1 MKRSRIKPSQPLRV
15 DFEDGVAS
23 FVTRRVRN
31 SQLVYAHP
39 AIQERVLGSLG
50 KYVHKFQVTVYAF
63 CFFGSH
69 DHGLFDFET
78 GTKSDFF
85 RDFGSR
91 TAEAVK
97 KYIPDFGGGS
107 VLEKRTS
114 EQAVPQDAEGYLN
127 QMMYILL
134 QPVAAGLCKRTSEYP
149 GFSCLR
155 NLITGEPLE
164 VEFLNYEK
172 YNKARSRKKNV
183 DRSKYVEKYTINFAR
198 LPGCENM
205 SQKEYGAFIMRKYNE
220 RRREL
225 LDEFAKAGY
234 VWPSLKVVQRTMPTD
249 CAKNPKKSERGV
261 AQPLVIC
268 KCPERRQQYLAWY
281 YAIVELYK
289 RASTKYLAG
298 DRDAE
303 FPPGTNKPP
312 GPFVYPS

>member
-1 MKRSRIKPSQPLRV
+1 MKPSQPLRV

-23 FVTRRVRN
+23 FVTRRIRN

-39 AIQERVLGSLG
+39 AIQDRVLGSLG
-50 KYVHKFQVTVYAF
+50 KYVHKFNVTVYAF

-78 GTKSDFF
+78 ATKTPFF
-85 RDFGSR
+85 RDFGAR
-91 TAEAVK
+91 TAEAIK
-97 KYIPDFGGGS
+97 KHIPEFGGGS

-134 QPVAAGLCKRTSEYP
+134 QPVAAGLCKKPSDYP

-155 NLITGEPLE
+155 HLVTGKPLE

-172 YNKARSRKKNV
+172 YNKARARKKDV
-183 DRSKYVEKYTINFAR
+183 DRSRYVEKYTINFAR
-198 LPGCENM
+198 IPGCENM
-205 SQKEYGAFIMRKYNE
+205 TQKEYGAFIMRTFNE
-220 RRREL
+220 RLKEL
-225 LDEFAKAGY
+225 LAQFEKASY
-234 VWPSLKVVQRTMPTD
+234 VWPRLEIVRRTKPTE
-249 CAKNPKKSERGV
+249 CARNPKKSERGV

-268 KCPERRQQYLAWY
+268 KCPVRSKQYLEWY
-281 YAIVELYK
+281 FAIVERYK
-289 RASTKYLAG
+289 RASAKYLAG

-312 GPFVYPS
+312 GPFVYPT